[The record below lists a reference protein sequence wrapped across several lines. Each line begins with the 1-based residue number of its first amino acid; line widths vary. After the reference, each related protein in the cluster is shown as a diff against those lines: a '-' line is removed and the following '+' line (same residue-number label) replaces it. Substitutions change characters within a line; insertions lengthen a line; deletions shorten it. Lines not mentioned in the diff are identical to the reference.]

1 MHESRRNFDHALAIV
16 VIARDYIDRHVQPRE
31 QCFQRFV
38 FALTAKVREVA
49 LRQDG
54 IRAWLKGEIVFDR
67 ALHERVG
74 IDLIFVNFAWRLNVH
89 VRNLNDQ
96 HDGSLSVGLDSI

>member
-1 MHESRRNFDHALAIV
+1 MHESRRNFDHALAMV
-16 VIARDYIDRHVQPRE
+16 VIAQDHIDRHIQPRE
-31 QCFQRFV
+31 QCLQRFV

-54 IRAWLKGEIVFDR
+54 IRARLKGENVFDR

-74 IDLIFVNFAWRLNVH
+74 IDLLFVNLA
-89 VRNLNDQ
+89 
-96 HDGSLSVGLDSI
+96 

>member
-1 MHESRRNFDHALAIV
+1 MHESRRNFDHALVIV
-16 VIARDYIDRHVQPRE
+16 LIARDHIDWHVQPCE
-31 QCFQRFV
+31 QCLQRFV

-54 IRAWLKGEIVFDR
+54 IRAWLKGEFVFDR
-67 ALHERVG
+67 KLHERVG

-89 VRNLNDQ
+89 VK
-96 HDGSLSVGLDSI
+96 I